1 LSARSRSD
9 QGPPP
14 GRSASASRWT
24 SLFNTLLNH
33 TAPTAHLGQRRGV
46 VTGGSLNARNR
57 IMNESL
63 WHFVPPSFS
72 AGCGGIDL
80 FAGSFSFI
88 SAEQFQNLLRAI
100 AANAAGYAFEV
111 ALGAMCKECLETM
124 ETLQKKIQA
133 LNQGF
138 ANSCQLAKG
147 LVNDVADA
155 FDVKHKDNTSLW
167 GMVKGLGDV
176 FETRS
181 ATTGVDPIAQVKT
194 RPAGGE
200 DPARRQPGVA
210 GAETPRGGGLVR
222 RRGTIP
228 AGGHHEPHRHGDRR
242 SPGARPGRAGREPPH
257 HPSAGQSAQGH
268 GSPERHPRP
277 RGAAEWDNAWP
288 HRLRLYQCGP
298 WAG

>member
-1 LSARSRSD
+1 MSLPTKTFVAWLLVLVLLPTAQAAD
-9 QGPPP
+9 PP
-14 GRSASASRWT
+14 GLGIGNQMSNMFDT
-24 SLFNTLLNH
+24 MLNH

-46 VTGGSLNARNR
+46 LTGGSVNARNR

-63 WHFVPPSFS
+63 WHFVPPSFD

-100 AANAAGYAFEV
+100 AANATGYAFEV

-155 FDVKHKDNTSLW
+155 FDVKHKDNTSLL

-181 ATTGVDPIAQVKT
+181 SAGGADPIAQVRDNLPPAEKT
-194 RPAGGE
+194 KIEGN
-200 DPARRQPGVA
+200 
-210 GAETPRGGGLVR
+210 LVWQALKR
-222 RRGTIP
+222 K
-228 AGGHHEPHRHGDRR
+228 
-242 SPGARPGRAGREPPH
+242 
-257 HPSAGQSAQGH
+257 
-268 GSPERHPRP
+268 
-277 RGAAEWDNAWP
+277 GAAGWFAAEQAHAASSTQP
-288 HRLRLYQCGP
+288 
-298 WAG
+298 